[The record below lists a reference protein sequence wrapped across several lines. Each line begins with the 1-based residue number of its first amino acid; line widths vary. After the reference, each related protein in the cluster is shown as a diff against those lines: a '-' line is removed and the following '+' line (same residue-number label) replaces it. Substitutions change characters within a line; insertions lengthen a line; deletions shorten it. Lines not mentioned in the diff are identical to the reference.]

1 MQIMQLLLVNISTS
15 SYAGLNIGK
24 SQHQNNYPIKMF
36 PNCYL
41 VTHFMYG
48 RFLHKPFAYLSP
60 QTKKIG
66 DDNGT
71 HQNNT

>member
-1 MQIMQLLLVNISTS
+1 MQIMQPLLVNISTS

-36 PNCYL
+36 PYCYL
-41 VTHFMYG
+41 VTSFSYG
-48 RFLHKPFAYLSP
+48 RFSHKPFAYLSP

-66 DDNGT
+66 DDNGK
-71 HQNNT
+71 HQSN

>member
-1 MQIMQLLLVNISTS
+1 MQIMQPLLVNISNS

-24 SQHQNNYPIKMF
+24 SQHQNNYPIILL
-36 PNCYL
+36 PYCYL

-66 DDNGT
+66 DDNGP
-71 HQNNT
+71 HQNN